1 MKSFTIGKND
11 ANQRVD
17 KFIKKTVPNLPD
29 SLMYKYIRLKRIK
42 LNGKRCEISTRL
54 KEGDKVDMYIND
66 EFFEQRFDRYDFMH
80 ASTNL
85 TVIYE
90 DENIMLLDK
99 KVGLLSHPDEREYN
113 DTLLTRIKRY
123 LYEKGEYN
131 PSDENSFSPALI
143 NRIDR
148 NTGGIVM
155 AAKNAEALR
164 IMNQKLKDREI
175 KKFYLCVVHGTLK
188 EKDGTLHGWLTKDEK
203 KNLVKVS
210 SRKTEGSKEIKT
222 KYRVLAENNG
232 MSLVE
237 VELLTG
243 RTHQIRA
250 HFASIGHPLLG
261 DGKYG
266 RNSMNKDR
274 EIKKFYLCVVH
285 GTLKEKDGTL
295 HGWLTKDEKKNLVK
309 VSSRKTEGSK
319 EIKTKYRVLAEN
331 NGMSLVEVELL
342 TGRTHQIRAHFASI
356 GHPLLGDGKY
366 GRNSMNKESG
376 YKKQFLYSYK
386 LKFDFVT
393 DAQSLNYLNGKQF
406 EVRNVWFKD
415 AFLNGEL

>member
-1 MKSFTIGKND
+1 MKSFSIGKND
-11 ANQRVD
+11 VNQRID

-54 KEGDKVDMYIND
+54 SEGDTVDMYIND

-80 ASTNL
+80 ASKEL
-85 TVIYE
+85 KILYE
-90 DENIMLLDK
+90 DDNIILVDK

-123 LYEKGEYN
+123 LYEKGSYD
-131 PSDENSFSPALI
+131 PSDENSFAPALI

-164 IMNQKLKDREI
+164 IMNRKLKDREI
-175 KKFYLCVVHGTLK
+175 RKFYLCVIHGTLK
-188 EKDGTLHGWLTKDEK
+188 NKENILHGWLIKDEK
-203 KNLVKVS
+203 KNLVKVLDHPAN
-210 SRKTEGSKEIKT
+210 GAKEIRT
-222 KYRVLAENNG
+222 KYRVLAENEN

-237 VELLTG
+237 IELLTG

-266 RNSMNKDR
+266 RNSMNR
-274 EIKKFYLCVVH
+274 
-285 GTLKEKDGTL
+285 
-295 HGWLTKDEKKNLVK
+295 
-309 VSSRKTEGSK
+309 
-319 EIKTKYRVLAEN
+319 
-331 NGMSLVEVELL
+331 
-342 TGRTHQIRAHFASI
+342 
-356 GHPLLGDGKY
+356 
-366 GRNSMNKESG
+366 ESG
-376 YKKQFLYSYK
+376 YKKQFLYSYAI
-386 LKFDFVT
+386 KFDFRT
-393 DAQSLNYLNGKQF
+393 DAQALNYLNGKEF
-406 EVRNVWFKD
+406 KVENVWFKD
-415 AFLNGEL
+415 AFLRGEL